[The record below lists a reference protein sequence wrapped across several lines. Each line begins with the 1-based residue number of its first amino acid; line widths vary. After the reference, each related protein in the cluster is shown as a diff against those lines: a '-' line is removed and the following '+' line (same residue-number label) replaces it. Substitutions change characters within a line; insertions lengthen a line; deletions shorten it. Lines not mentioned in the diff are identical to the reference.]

1 MEDTI
6 VKRHPPPVPL
16 QTIDLEPG
24 GSGGNLDDV
33 SGFPH
38 GEDVHNNISRGSR
51 RVELRLKGLLGLLTY
66 TAGDAI
72 TKTLNI
78 ETQD

>member
-1 MEDTI
+1 M
-6 VKRHPPPVPL
+6 
-16 QTIDLEPG
+16 
-24 GSGGNLDDV
+24 
-33 SGFPH
+33 
-38 GEDVHNNISRGSR
+38 HNNIGGGSR

-72 TKTLNI
+72 TEKSNI

>member
-1 MEDTI
+1 M
-6 VKRHPPPVPL
+6 PL

-38 GEDVHNNISRGSR
+38 EEDMHNNIGGGSR

-72 TKTLNI
+72 TKTSNA